1 MGRCITTTGTR
12 NRKKSMTISD
22 PGTARRRGAMLILGI
37 VIAICLL
44 FLVFTAKGQSPVS
57 MKINAG
63 IVTPK
68 LQETKKFYQD
78 VLGFGVV
85 FENDFYVLMHTPDH
99 QTELSFLLPDHP
111 SQQAVFQPPFSGKGV
126 YLTIEVPDVE
136 AMYRKIK
143 ALSIPIVV
151 ELREEPWGDRHF
163 AIQDP
168 TGVSIDFVTYTAPKS
183 D

>member
-1 MGRCITTTGTR
+1 MTFSDTSAS
-12 NRKKSMTISD
+12 RKR
-22 PGTARRRGAMLILGI
+22 ALMLLIGV
-37 VIAICLL
+37 VIAICL
-44 FLVFTAKGQSPVS
+44 FCFVFTAKSQSHVP
-57 MKINAG
+57 MKMNAG
-63 IVTPK
+63 IVTTK

-85 FENDFYVLMHTPDH
+85 FENDFYVLLHTPDH
-99 QTELSFLLPDHP
+99 QAELSFLLPDHP
-111 SQQAVFQPPFSGKGV
+111 SQQAVFQPAFSGKGV

-143 ALSIPIVV
+143 TLSIPIVM

-168 TGVSIDFVTYTAPKS
+168 AGVSIDIVTYTASES

>member
-1 MGRCITTTGTR
+1 
-12 NRKKSMTISD
+12 MTFSD
-22 PGTARRRGAMLILGI
+22 TSTSRRRGAMLILGI
-37 VIAICLL
+37 LIAICLL
-44 FLVFTAKGQSPVS
+44 FFVFTAKGQSPVS
-57 MKINAG
+57 MKMNAG

-85 FENDFYVLMHTPDH
+85 FENDFYLLMHTPNH
-99 QTELSFLLPDHP
+99 QAELSFLLPDHP
-111 SQQAVFQPPFSGKGV
+111 SQQAVFQPAFSGRGV
-126 YLTIEVPDVE
+126 FLTIEVPDVE
-136 AMYRKIK
+136 SMYKKMK

-168 TGVSIDFVTYTAPKS
+168 AGVSIDFVTYTASKS